1 MSKQHYYNATIKWTG
16 NNGTGTSGYR
26 DYERSHEI
34 IVKEKTVIK
43 GSSDPSFRGDITKH
57 NPEDMLVS
65 SVSTCHMLWYL
76 HLCSEAGVVVMEYLD
91 NVTGTMIETNNGGG
105 KFTEIIL
112 QPMVVVQK
120 SSMIEKANNLHHKAN
135 ELCYI
140 ANSLNFPVSH
150 IPKTSCLES

>member
-1 MSKQHYYNATIKWTG
+1 MSRQHNYNAIIKWTG

-26 DYERSHEI
+26 DYERNHEI
-34 IVKEKTVIK
+34 IIENKTTIAA
-43 GSSDPSFRGDITKH
+43 SSDPSFRGDRTKH
-57 NPEDMLVS
+57 NPEDLLVS

-76 HLCSEAGVVVMEYLD
+76 HLCSEAGVVVVEYID
-91 NVTGTMIETNNGGG
+91 NVKGTMVETNNGGG

-120 SSMIEKANNLHHKAN
+120 SSMVEKANKLHHKAN

-140 ANSLNFPVSH
+140 ANSLNFPINH
-150 IPKTSCLES
+150 IPKTSYIEN

>member
-1 MSKQHYYNATIKWTG
+1 MSKQHNYNATIKWTG

-26 DYERSHEI
+26 DYERSHDI
-34 IVKEKTVIK
+34 IIEDKTIIK
-43 GSSDPSFRGDITKH
+43 GSSDPSFRGDKTKH

-76 HLCSEAGVVVMEYLD
+76 HLYSEAGVVVVEYID
-91 NVTGTMIETNNGGG
+91 NVKGIMVETSNGWG

-112 QPMVVVQK
+112 QPMVAVQN
-120 SSMIEKANNLHHKAN
+120 SSMVEKANKLHHKAN

-150 IPKTSCLES
+150 IPKTSYLE